1 MIDSNSIAPRA
12 LVRYVR
18 DICEQH
24 NIKYQYAVFNGGGTD
39 SGNIH
44 KSFEGILNMT
54 LSIPIRYMHTNSSI
68 INLRDVEGCIDLITK
83 LILDLDLAKFNEL
96 LK

>member
-1 MIDSNSIAPRA
+1 
-12 LVRYVR
+12 
-18 DICEQH
+18 
-24 NIKYQYAVFNGGGTD
+24 
-39 SGNIH
+39 
-44 KSFEGILNMT
+44 MT